1 MERVLGPDHPDTLTS
16 RNNLALAYQAVGR
29 HDEAEELLCD
39 KVPSERDI
47 VEHYGVSR
55 ATATKVLAIL
65 RADGLVESRPGS
77 GTVVRSSA
85 GFADFALQRAGKR
98 VAVVH
103 TPCGSRQEVMDL
115 REAATWATAHRCAPD
130 GQV

>member
-1 MERVLGPDHPDTLTS
+1 MVSKSVERTS
-16 RNNLALAYQAVGR
+16 LA
-29 HDEAEELLCD
+29 
-39 KVPSERDI
+39 
-47 VEHYGVSR
+47 SR
-55 ATATKVLAIL
+55 SAI
-65 RADGLVESRPGS
+65 AA
-77 GTVVRSSA
+77 RSSA
-85 GFADFALQRAGKR
+85 GSADFALQRVGKR